1 MTFKLGHYR
10 KNGKGQAIDY
20 ERIFRKQKEGYTAS
34 HSYLSTLAD
43 ANRPAVTDRVGDEQP
58 PVKAN
63 RRTQAEIEEEDW
75 SGV

>member
-1 MTFKLGHYR
+1 MKR
-10 KNGKGQAIDY
+10 KNSKGPAVDY
-20 ERIFRKQKEGYTAS
+20 ERIFRKQKEGYAATR
-34 HSYLSTLAD
+34 SYLSTLAD

-75 SGV
+75 DFV